1 MGHATMQA
9 EEGGTGV
16 MGNAVDVS
24 SFIPKKETVTKRTTW
39 RRSSQSEE
47 PDSVFSL
54 RTCRSLVQ
62 LLGKSPCSTMSPWKR
77 VTVGPAKVRHAAP
90 LATPLTALRRT
101 TRCARLRNS
110 HYAGGKY
117 PARARLCPG
126 AGPVKV
132 TCWWRGRGQLR
143 PTLARRSLFDQPGPV
158 PDGLARAQRV
168 TMAGPRQT
176 PPRSVTTNAFRLP
189 TAILALRILSL

>member
-16 MGNAVDVS
+16 MGNAFDVS

-62 LLGKSPCSTMSPWKR
+62 LLGKSGR
-77 VTVGPAKVRHAAP
+77 
-90 LATPLTALRRT
+90 ALQ
-101 TRCARLRNS
+101 CHL
-110 HYAGGKY
+110 GKE
-117 PARARLCPG
+117 
-126 AGPVKV
+126 
-132 TCWWRGRGQLR
+132 
-143 PTLARRSLFDQPGPV
+143 
-158 PDGLARAQRV
+158 
-168 TMAGPRQT
+168 
-176 PPRSVTTNAFRLP
+176 
-189 TAILALRILSL
+189 